1 MEKPPAAMHR
11 NYDPV
16 VHLVRNRTITMP
28 LQVVYKEVTMDRK
41 ELDILSPRKLYLK
54 RLTTIPSAFWPVVI
68 MMALTILSCQASSL
82 LVGEPSATP
91 MVYADTFFSGRAFVD
106 DNGNGQIDS
115 SDAPLKDARFTAA
128 GFGGLTD
135 ASGYAMIVIPGG
147 WDQPVTAQMAPPE
160 GSGYTLIGPTEAIL
174 QSGVQNSAD
183 FLFAAPLSTPEITET
198 AQSISTTPTPT
209 IQATRVSK
217 PGAVLVNL
225 VYCTAEDD
233 VELTM
238 DMYQPRKAKRLAP
251 VVLYVHGGGWISGDK
266 SDGAGHLFIN
276 ELLRRGYFV
285 AAVNYRLAPKY
296 EFPAQIEDV
305 KCAVRYL
312 RANAAQYNLDP
323 ERIGAMGGSAG
334 GHLVSLLGLSDE
346 NAGWD
351 VGQYAEQSSHILAVV
366 DMFGPSD
373 MTKMYNEQGRRLITQ
388 VFGASGPED
397 PILKTSSPISYIT
410 SDDPPFLILQGE
422 EDEVVSPSQSQLL
435 YDELVAAGLPAQLV
449 MVKNAGHGF
458 RPVEG
463 DLDPT
468 LIELKKIVG
477 DFFDQYL
484 K

>member
-1 MEKPPAAMHR
+1 
-11 NYDPV
+11 
-16 VHLVRNRTITMP
+16 MP
-28 LQVVYKEVTMDRK
+28 LQGVYTEVTTDRE
-41 ELDILSPRKLYLK
+41 ELVILHSRKMNMK
-54 RLTTIPSAFWPVVI
+54 RPAIPPDAFWPVVLL
-68 MMALTILSCQASSL
+68 MALTMLSCQASSL

-91 MVYADTFFSGRAFVD
+91 MVYADTFFSGRAFGD
-106 DNGNGQIDS
+106 SNGNGQLDS
-115 SDAPLKDARFTAA
+115 TDSPLKDARFTAA
-128 GFGGLTD
+128 GFGGITD

-183 FLFAAPLSTPEITET
+183 FLFAVPLSTPERTET
-198 AQSISTTPTPT
+198 AQSISSTATPTVK
-209 IQATRVSK
+209 ATSVSE

-225 VYCTAEDD
+225 VYCTAEDG

-238 DMYQPRKAKRLAP
+238 DVYQPRKAKRPAP
-251 VVLYVHGGGWISGDK
+251 AVLYVHGGGWISGDK

-276 ELLRRGYFV
+276 ELLKRGYFV

-296 EFPAQIEDV
+296 KFPAQIEDV
-305 KCAVRYL
+305 KCAVRHL
-312 RANAAQYNLDP
+312 RTNATQYNLDP

-346 NAGWD
+346 KAGWD
-351 VGQYAEQSSHILAVV
+351 VGQYTEQSSRIQGVV

-373 MTKMYNEQGRRLITQ
+373 MSKMFTERGRRLVTQ

-397 PILKTSSPISYIT
+397 PILKTSSPTSYIT

-458 RPVEG
+458 RPVGG
-463 DLDPT
+463 DLEPT
-468 LIELKKIVG
+468 LIELRKIVG